1 MHGPRLGFGMLPI
14 FLEGPPDVGLIAG
27 FFPDIGFDLM
37 MEYGNH
43 VQTVAIDAARS
54 VEDFFVS

>member
-1 MHGPRLGFGMLPI
+1 M
-14 FLEGPPDVGLIAG
+14 
-27 FFPDIGFDLM
+27 GFDLM

-54 VEDFFVS
+54 VEDSSFLRERLRRWNSSVIREAEERLAKAE